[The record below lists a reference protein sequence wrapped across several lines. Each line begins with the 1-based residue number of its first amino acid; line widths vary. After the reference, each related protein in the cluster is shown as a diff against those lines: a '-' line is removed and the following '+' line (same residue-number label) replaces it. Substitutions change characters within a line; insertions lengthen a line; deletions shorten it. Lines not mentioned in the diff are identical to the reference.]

1 MTDTAPP
8 AAVPTPIPAPDQ
20 RVERLA
26 REHLDGLA
34 KPLGSLGRLEDLAAW
49 ISACQAS
56 VPPRPLDRVRAI
68 VLAGDHGVAEHGVSA
83 YPREVTPAMV
93 HTFVQGRA
101 AATVLAAQHG
111 IDLRIYDLGVDDD
124 LDGAPEEVTRY
135 KVRRS
140 SAPLHLTDAL
150 TADEARQAWDAGVEI
165 TAQVIADGT
174 DLLIIGD
181 LGIGNTTPSACLIA
195 ASLGLPAELV
205 TGAGTGVA
213 GEALQHKT
221 DLVAAALER
230 VGDRAQDPWQRL
242 VALGSADL
250 VAGVAAMITA
260 ASARVPILLDG
271 LIAVAEAVTAED
283 LAPGVMAWCRA
294 GHRSTEPGQRL
305 ALEKFGLTPVLDAS
319 MRLGEGSGALAAVP
333 LVRSAVLLMRS
344 MALLSDL

>member
-1 MTDTAPP
+1 MTSTPVPP
-8 AAVPTPIPAPDQ
+8 PDEAVA
-20 RVERLA
+20 RRA
-26 REHLDGLA
+26 REHVDGLA
-34 KPLGSLGRLEDLAAW
+34 KPLGSLGRLEELAAW
-49 ISACQAS
+49 ISACQGR
-56 VPPRPLDRVRAI
+56 VPPLPLDRVRAI
-68 VLAGDHGVAEHGVSA
+68 VLAGDHGVAEYGVSA

-93 HTFVQGRA
+93 HTFVLGRA
-101 AATVLAAQHG
+101 AATVLAAQHDV
-111 IDLRIYDLGVDDD
+111 DLRIYDLGVDDD
-124 LDGAPEEVTRY
+124 LSGVPAEVTRY

-140 SAPLHLTDAL
+140 SRPLHLEDAL
-150 TADEARQAWDAGVEI
+150 TADEARRAWDAGVEI
-165 TAQVIADGT
+165 SEQVVKDGT

-213 GEALQHKT
+213 GDALHHKT
-221 DLVAAALER
+221 DLVASALAR
-230 VGDRAQDPWQRL
+230 VGDRANDPWQRL

-260 ASARVPILLDG
+260 AKARVPILLDG

-305 ALEKFGLTPVLDAS
+305 ALEKFDLVPVLDAS
-319 MRLGEGSGALAAVP
+319 MRLGEGSGALTAVP
-333 LVRSAVLLMRS
+333 LVRSAVLLMRD
-344 MALLSDL
+344 MALLSEL

>member
-1 MTDTAPP
+1 MTMN
-8 AAVPTPIPAPDQ
+8 AVPAPDPEIARQ
-20 RVERLA
+20 A
-26 REHLDGLA
+26 RERLDGLA

-49 ISACQAS
+49 ISACQGS

-68 VLAGDHGVAEHGVSA
+68 VLAGDHGVAEYGVSA

-93 HTFVQGRA
+93 HTFVLGRA
-101 AATVLAAQHG
+101 AATVLASQHDV
-111 IDLRIYDLGVDDD
+111 DLRIYDLGVDDD
-124 LDGAPEEVTRY
+124 LDGVPAEVTRY

-140 SAPLHLTDAL
+140 SRPLQLEDAL
-150 TADEARQAWDAGVEI
+150 TADEAGRAWDAGVQIAE
-165 TAQVIADGT
+165 QVIEDGT

-221 DLVAAALER
+221 ELVAAALAR
-230 VGDRAQDPWQRL
+230 VGERADDPWQRL

-260 ASARVPILLDG
+260 ANAGLPILLDG

-305 ALEKFGLTPVLDAS
+305 ALEKFDLVPVLDAS

-333 LVRSAVLLMRS
+333 LIRSAVLLMRD

>member
-1 MTDTAPP
+1 MTTTA
-8 AAVPTPIPAPDQ
+8 VPAPDQ
-20 RVERLA
+20 EVARQA
-26 REHLDGLA
+26 REHLDALA
-34 KPLGSLGRLEDLAAW
+34 KPLGSLGRLEELAAW
-49 ISACQAS
+49 ISACQGS

-68 VLAGDHGVAEHGVSA
+68 VLAGDHGVAEYGVSA

-93 HTFVQGRA
+93 HTFVLGRA

-111 IDLRIYDLGVDDD
+111 VDLRIYDLGVDDD
-124 LDGAPEEVTRY
+124 LAGVPPEVTRY
-135 KVRRS
+135 KIRRS
-140 SAPLHLTDAL
+140 SRPLQLEDAL
-150 TADEARQAWDAGVEI
+150 TEREARRAWDAGVEI
-165 TAQVIADGT
+165 AEQVIKDGT

-205 TGAGTGVA
+205 TGAGTGVT

-221 DLVAAALER
+221 RLVATALER
-230 VGDRAQDPWQRL
+230 VGDRAVDPWQRL
-242 VALGSADL
+242 LALGSADL

-260 ASARVPILLDG
+260 ATARVPILLDG

-305 ALEKFGLTPVLDAS
+305 ALEKFDLVPVLDAS

-333 LVRSAVLLMRS
+333 LIRSAVLLMRN

>member
-1 MTDTAPP
+1 MTSTPVPP
-8 AAVPTPIPAPDQ
+8 PDEAVA
-20 RVERLA
+20 RRA
-26 REHLDGLA
+26 REHVDGLA
-34 KPLGSLGRLEDLAAW
+34 KPLGSLGRLEELAAW
-49 ISACQAS
+49 ISACQGR
-56 VPPRPLDRVRAI
+56 VPPLPLDRVRAI
-68 VLAGDHGVAEHGVSA
+68 VLAGDHGVAEYGVSA

-93 HTFVQGRA
+93 HTFVLGRA
-101 AATVLAAQHG
+101 AATVLAAQHDV
-111 IDLRIYDLGVDDD
+111 DLRIYDLGVDDD
-124 LDGAPEEVTRY
+124 LSGVPAEVTRY

-140 SAPLHLTDAL
+140 SRPLHLEDAL
-150 TADEARQAWDAGVEI
+150 TADEARRAWDAGVEI
-165 TAQVIADGT
+165 TEQVVKDGT

-213 GEALQHKT
+213 GDALHHKT
-221 DLVAAALER
+221 DLVAAALAR
-230 VGDRAQDPWQRL
+230 VGDRANDPWQRL

-260 ASARVPILLDG
+260 AKARVPILLDG

-305 ALEKFGLTPVLDAS
+305 ALEKFDLVPVLDAS
-319 MRLGEGSGALAAVP
+319 MRLGEGSGALTAVP
-333 LVRSAVLLMRS
+333 LVRSAVLLMRD
-344 MALLSDL
+344 MALLSEL

>member
-1 MTDTAPP
+1 MTT
-8 AAVPTPIPAPDQ
+8 TGIPGPD
-20 RVERLA
+20 REVERQA
-26 REHLDGLA
+26 RERLDGLA
-34 KPLGSLGRLEDLAAW
+34 KPLGSLGRLEELAAW
-49 ISACQAS
+49 IAACQGS
-56 VPPRPLDRVRAI
+56 VPPRPLDRVHAV
-68 VLAGDHGVAEHGVSA
+68 VLAGDHGVAKYGVSA

-93 HTFVQGRA
+93 RTFVAGRA

-111 IDLRIYDLGVDDD
+111 VELRIYDLGVDDD
-124 LDGAPEEVTRY
+124 LEGVPEEVTRY

-140 SAPLHLTDAL
+140 SGAVHVQDAL
-150 TADEARQAWDAGVEI
+150 SEDEARRAWDAGVAI
-165 TAQVIADGT
+165 TEQVITDGT

-213 GEALQHKT
+213 GAALQHKT
-221 DLVAAALER
+221 ALVGEALQR
-230 VGDRAQDPWQRL
+230 VGERARDPWQRL

-260 ASARVPILLDG
+260 AKARVPILLDG

-283 LAPGVMAWCRA
+283 LEPGVMAWCRA

-305 ALEKFGLTPVLDAS
+305 ALEKFGLVPVLDAS

-333 LVRSAVLLMRS
+333 LIRSAVLLMRD

>member
-1 MTDTAPP
+1 MTST
-8 AAVPTPIPAPDQ
+8 AVPPPDQ
-20 RVERLA
+20 AVARRA
-26 REHLDGLA
+26 REHVDGLA
-34 KPLGSLGRLEDLAAW
+34 KPLGSLGRLEELAAW
-49 ISACQAS
+49 ISACQGS
-56 VPPRPLDRVRAI
+56 VPPRPLDRIRAI
-68 VLAGDHGVAEHGVSA
+68 VLAGDHGVAEFGVSA

-93 HTFVQGRA
+93 HTFVLGRA
-101 AATVLAAQHG
+101 AATVLAAQHDV
-111 IDLRIYDLGVDDD
+111 DLRIYDLGVDDD
-124 LDGAPEEVTRY
+124 LSGVPTEVTRY

-140 SAPLHLTDAL
+140 SRPLHLEDAL
-150 TADEARQAWDAGVEI
+150 TADEAKRAWHAGVEI
-165 TAQVIADGT
+165 TEQVITDGT

-195 ASLGLPAELV
+195 ASLGVPAELV

-221 DLVAAALER
+221 ELVATAL
-230 VGDRAQDPWQRL
+230 DRIGNRARDPWQRL

-260 ASARVPILLDG
+260 AKARVPILLDG

-305 ALEKFGLTPVLDAS
+305 ALEKFDLVPMLDAS

-333 LVRSAVLLMRS
+333 LIRSAVLLMRD
-344 MALLSDL
+344 MALLADL